1 MKRSIA
7 PPLLTFLGT
16 LAAALVAL
24 ELVFHTFLLAPDF
37 KFEDPELG
45 PMNRPHVR
53 VVWSQEGFGVHY
65 TNALGF
71 FGPELRA
78 ERPRFRVLVLGSSW
92 AEALNVSPSD
102 GFVAVAGSLVE
113 GSEFVN
119 AAQAGWSPVP
129 ALVLLRRVYP
139 EIRPDLVVLQVSGVN
154 AIEAGSVHVER
165 DGDAGWRI
173 VPPRTRSDLEL
184 RLKNATDGISR
195 HSAIVTMLLQRA
207 NQVLADQ
214 SARLRAKFGGPTAPA
229 PPSTGESSDERQ
241 EAFRWVLRQMLEVT
255 DHILVLYVP
264 VLSYGVERCANTGER
279 DAAGVR
285 RVANELVLEMIDPTE
300 ALCAEYLRTK
310 QPLHGFHN
318 AVMGEG
324 HLNVAGHR
332 IVGELLARSVEAAR

>member
-1 MKRSIA
+1 MKSSLGRSV
-7 PPLLTFLGT
+7 LVFLAT
-16 LAAALVAL
+16 LAASLVAL
-24 ELVFHTFLLAPDF
+24 EFVFRTFLLAPDF

-53 VVWSQEGFGVHY
+53 VAYSREGFGVHH

-71 FGPELRA
+71 FSPELRA
-78 ERPRFRVLVLGSSW
+78 ERPRVRVLVLGSSW
-92 AEALNVSPSD
+92 AEALQVAPSD
-102 GFVAVAGSLVE
+102 GFVAVAESLVA

-119 AAQAGWSPVP
+119 AAQSGWSPAP

-139 EIRPDLVVLQVSGVN
+139 QLRPDLVVLQVSGVN
-154 AIEAGSVHVER
+154 AFEAGSVHVER

-184 RLKNATDGISR
+184 RLKSATDGISR
-195 HSAIVTMLLQRA
+195 HSALVTMLLQRA
-207 NQVLADQ
+207 HQVQADQ

-229 PPSTGESSDERQ
+229 RSTGESGDGRQ

-255 DHILVLYVP
+255 DRILVLYVP
-264 VLSYGVERCANTGER
+264 VLSYGVERCADTSER
-279 DAAGVR
+279 DAAAVR
-285 RVANELVLEMIDPTE
+285 RIANELGLEMIDPTE

-324 HLNVAGHR
+324 HLNAAGHR
-332 IVGELLARSVEAAR
+332 IVGELLARSVGAAR